1 MSSKAKKTTLETS
14 VADAILQRRKTFTA
28 GGYEYEVAPPSPATL
43 ILISELCAELP
54 PLKTDSDENV
64 LQCVLRNA
72 KDLSVLGKI
81 VATLIIGAKAIREF
95 EQAERDEAKS
105 NGFWYFC
112 RKAKSRKPSKV
123 DELAEWLMENATP
136 SELNAIVVSRLADM
150 QIGDFFGLT
159 ASLAVQNHLK
169 ATKEAETQYGD

>member
-43 ILISELCAELP
+43 ILLSELCAELP
-54 PLKTDSDENV
+54 PLNANSDENV
-64 LQCVLRNA
+64 LQCVLRSA
-72 KDLSVLGKI
+72 KDLRILGKI

-95 EQAERDEAKS
+95 EQAERDEAKN
-105 NGFWYFC
+105 NGFWFFC
-112 RKAKSRKPSKV
+112 RKAKTRKPV

-169 ATKEAETQYGD
+169 ATREAATQYGD

>member
-1 MSSKAKKTTLETS
+1 MTTKKKSAIESS
-14 VADAILQRRKTFTA
+14 VADAILQRRKTFVA

-43 ILISELCAELP
+43 ILVSELCAELP
-54 PLKTDSDENV
+54 KLDTDSDENV

-105 NGFWYFC
+105 NGFWVFC
-112 RKAKSRKPSKV
+112 RKAKSRKTSHV

-136 SELNAIVVSRLADM
+136 QELNAIVVSRLADM

-159 ASLAVQNHLK
+159 ASLAVHNHLK
-169 ATKEAETQYGD
+169 ATKEAVIQSGD